1 MAADILTS
9 LATWSTS
16 EGSNLPSGT
25 TAISTNLD
33 DNLRMIQSVV
43 RYTMASD
50 TIASATT
57 TDLGTKESQYLTV
70 SGTTTITSLGTIS
83 AGIAKYVTFSGA
95 LLLTHNATSLILPTA
110 ANITTVAGDTA
121 RFLSLGSGNWKCLSY
136 NRANGLTVLNSPVRL
151 DQVSAA
157 TATNT
162 IANGIYAQTWGWTFS
177 TATNGLYL
185 TGNSATAAGHIFTV
199 ENTSGT
205 PGSIIRA
212 ISLTG
217 TNLSIGQ
224 DGFTLSGGTQP
235 AGNSPATCAISGCN
249 ALAASATN
257 GSNLNISAGN
267 GGTSGGTGGNVQVSA
282 GTGTNYGSV
291 TLVSGG
297 VSATKSTLT
306 ASPLALTAYSTGNFV
321 KDSKFSFVGTTNGSP
336 TITAGGG
343 TGATIRGTNHLFEV
357 TFGTGSPTDVTVT
370 FTSAW
375 ASTPIAI
382 ASGTQ
387 SGQVIHTS
395 ASTSTIVIASS
406 TAFSSGTKISV
417 ILHGVQ

>member
-1 MAADILTS
+1 MAADILTT
-9 LATWSTS
+9 LATWSTA

-57 TDLGTKESQYLTV
+57 TDLGSKESQYLTV
-70 SGTTTITSLGTIS
+70 SGTTTITGLGTIS

-95 LLLTHNATSLILPTA
+95 LLLTHNGTSLILPTA
-110 ANITTVAGDTA
+110 ANITTVVGDTA
-121 RFLSLGSGNWKCLSY
+121 KFLSLGSGNWKCLSY
-136 NRANGLTVLNSPVRL
+136 NRASGGTVATSSTRL
-151 DQVSAA
+151 DQLGAA

-185 TGNSATAAGHIFTV
+185 TGNSNVGAGHIFTC
-199 ENTSGT
+199 ENTLGT

-212 ISLTG
+212 LSLTG

-224 DGFTLSGGTQP
+224 NGFTLSGGTQP
-235 AGNSPATCAISGCN
+235 GGNSPVTS
-249 ALAASATN
+249 T
-257 GSNLNISAGN
+257 ISAGSAYAISSIN
-267 GGTSGGTGGNVQVSA
+267 GGTLNINGGDGGTSGGTGGNVA
-282 GTGTNYGSV
+282 INGGDGTTKGYISLTA
-291 TLVSGG
+291 G
-297 VSATKSTLT
+297 VSNLYVQTESVLAGGT
-306 ASPLALTAYSTGNFV
+306 AKFV
-321 KDSKFSFVGTTNGSP
+321 KDTKYVFVGTTNGSP

-343 TGATIRGTNHLFEV
+343 TGATIRGSDHVFEV

-370 FTSAW
+370 FANAY

-395 ASTSTIVIASS
+395 ASTGTIVVSSS